1 MCCKQETHLS
11 HKNRHY
17 LRENG
22 LIFFQTNGPKK
33 QADIAT
39 LASNLIDYQ
48 QDEPKGTRKSKRD
61 REGYFIFIKEKK
73 MDQNDMSIL
82 NIYAPQI
89 RVPTFVKEILLKLK
103 SYIDTHTLILGNFNT
118 PLIPIDR
125 SFR

>member
-1 MCCKQETHLS
+1 MNQKAQGKAKETGKDTS
-11 HKNRHY
+11 Y
-17 LRENG
+17 SS
-22 LIFFQTNGPKK
+22 KK
-33 QADIAT
+33 
-39 LASNLIDYQ
+39 
-48 QDEPKGTRKSKRD
+48 
-61 REGYFIFIKEKK
+61 KK

-82 NIYAPQI
+82 NIYASQI

>member
-1 MCCKQETHLS
+1 M
-11 HKNRHY
+11 
-17 LRENG
+17 
-22 LIFFQTNGPKK
+22 IFFQTNGPKK

-39 LASNLIDYQ
+39 LASNIIDYQ

-73 MDQNDMSIL
+73 MDQNDISIL

-103 SYIDTHTLILGNFNT
+103 SYIDTNTLILGNFNT

>member
-1 MCCKQETHLS
+1 
-11 HKNRHY
+11 
-17 LRENG
+17 
-22 LIFFQTNGPKK
+22 
-33 QADIAT
+33 
-39 LASNLIDYQ
+39 
-48 QDEPKGTRKSKRD
+48 
-61 REGYFIFIKEKK
+61 
-73 MDQNDMSIL
+73 MDQNDISIL